1 MNIMGL
7 EILAALKIAALLG
20 SGLATSTVMEWFN
33 TYKKK
38 PNTKKEVGE
47 HDEIK
52 SLRKNSES
60 IR

>member
-1 MNIMGL
+1 MGL

-20 SGLATSTVMEWFN
+20 AGLTSSTVMEWFN

-38 PNTKKEVGE
+38 PAKKEEVA

-52 SLRKNSES
+52 SLNENAKRL
-60 IR
+60 R

>member
-1 MNIMGL
+1 MGL

-20 SGLATSTVMEWFN
+20 AGLTSSTVMEWFN

-38 PNTKKEVGE
+38 PTTKKEEGE
-47 HDEIK
+47 TNEIK
-52 SLRKNSES
+52 SLSEKAKS

>member
-1 MNIMGL
+1 MGL

-20 SGLATSTVMEWFN
+20 AGLTSSTVMEWFN

-38 PNTKKEVGE
+38 STTKKEEGE
-47 HDEIK
+47 TNEIK
-52 SLRKNSES
+52 SLSEKAKS

>member
-1 MNIMGL
+1 MGL

-20 SGLATSTVMEWFN
+20 AGLTSSTVMEWFN

-38 PNTKKEVGE
+38 PATKKEEVA

-52 SLRKNSES
+52 SLHEKSKS

>member
-1 MNIMGL
+1 MGL

-20 SGLATSTVMEWFN
+20 AGLTSSTVMEWFN

-38 PNTKKEVGE
+38 SNTKKEEVA

-52 SLRKNSES
+52 SLNEKSRNL
-60 IR
+60 R